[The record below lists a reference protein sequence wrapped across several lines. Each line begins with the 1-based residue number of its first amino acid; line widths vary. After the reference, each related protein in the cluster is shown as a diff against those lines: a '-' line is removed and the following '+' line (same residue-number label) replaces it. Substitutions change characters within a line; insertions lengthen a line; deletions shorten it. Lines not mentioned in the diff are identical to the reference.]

1 MLDSL
6 TNRLTGI
13 LDRLRGFGRLTEENI
28 QEALREV
35 RVALLEA
42 DVNFKVVK
50 GFIDRVR
57 VKAVGQDVLQSLTP
71 GQQVVKV
78 VRDELVELLGGSAH
92 RLAMA
97 PHPPTVVMLVGL
109 QGSGKTTSAAKLAR
123 HFQKQGQHPLLAAA
137 DVYRPAAVDQ
147 LKTLGAQLGIPVVGE
162 ATQRPVE
169 ICAAAR
175 DEAARRGLSPLILDT
190 AGRLHIDEEMLE
202 ELRAIKR
209 AVGPHHVL
217 LVVDAMTGQDAVT
230 VAEKFNAAIG
240 IDAVV
245 LTKMDGDARGG
256 AALSVRQVTGRPI
269 AFVGVGEKTEALEP
283 FHPDRLAQRILGMG
297 DVLSLV
303 EKAQATVDAGQ
314 AEALAQKI
322 HDDTF
327 TLEDFATQLRQLR
340 SMGPL
345 GQLMDMVPF
354 FKGARGLPKEMTGE
368 EQELDRYTAIIGSM
382 TPHERREPS
391 VINGSRR
398 ARIARGSGTNV
409 SDVNRLLKQYGQ
421 LRKMMKG
428 LKNMEGRM
436 GKFKGALPFLAD
448 LMRQMP
454 IPLALDFLEVSS
466 YGEATESSGVVRI
479 LKDLAKPIE
488 GRDVVVV
495 EDILDTGHTL
505 AYVIEHLRS
514 KQPAS
519 VRLCTLLDKPARRIV
534 PIQIDYRGFEIPDKF
549 VVGYGLDYAER
560 YRNLPFIGVLKPE
573 VYRGEP

>member
-123 HFQKQGQHPLLAAA
+123 HFQKQGQHPLLAAV

-162 ATQRPVE
+162 ATQLPVD

-190 AGRLHIDEEMLE
+190 AGRLHIDEEMLD

-240 IDAVV
+240 IDAVI

-269 AFVGVGEKTEALEP
+269 AFVGVGEKTDALEP

-322 HDDTF
+322 RDDAF
-327 TLEDFATQLRQLR
+327 TLEDFATQLKQLR

-354 FKGARGLPKEMTGE
+354 FKGAKGLPKEMTGE
-368 EQELDRYTAIIGSM
+368 EQELDRYGAIIASM

-398 ARIARGSGTNV
+398 ARIARGSGTSV
-409 SDVNRLLKQYGQ
+409 SDVNRLLKQYAQ

-436 GKFKGALPFLAD
+436 GKFKGALPFLP
-448 LMRQMP
+448 R
-454 IPLALDFLEVSS
+454 
-466 YGEATESSGVVRI
+466 
-479 LKDLAKPIE
+479 
-488 GRDVVVV
+488 
-495 EDILDTGHTL
+495 
-505 AYVIEHLRS
+505 
-514 KQPAS
+514 
-519 VRLCTLLDKPARRIV
+519 
-534 PIQIDYRGFEIPDKF
+534 
-549 VVGYGLDYAER
+549 
-560 YRNLPFIGVLKPE
+560 
-573 VYRGEP
+573 

>member
-6 TNRLTGI
+6 TSRLTGI
-13 LDRLRGFGRLTEENI
+13 LDRLRGYGRLTEENI

-42 DVNFKVVK
+42 DVNFKVAK
-50 GFIDRVR
+50 GFVDRVR

-97 PHPPTVVMLVGL
+97 PHPPTVIMLVGL

-162 ATQRPVE
+162 ATQRPVD
-169 ICAAAR
+169 ICATAR
-175 DEAARRGLSPLILDT
+175 DDAARRGLSPLILDT

-202 ELRAIKR
+202 ELRVIKK

-240 IDAVV
+240 IDAVI

-269 AFVGVGEKTEALEP
+269 AFVGVGEKTDALEP

-303 EKAQATVDAGQ
+303 EKAQASVDAEQ
-314 AEALAQKI
+314 AEALARKI
-322 HDDTF
+322 RDDAF
-327 TLEDFATQLRQLR
+327 TLEDFASQLKQLR

-345 GQLMDMVPF
+345 GQLLDMVPF
-354 FKGARGLPKEMTGE
+354 FKGAKGLPKEMSGE

-382 TPHERREPS
+382 TPDERREPS
-391 VINGSRR
+391 IINGSRR
-398 ARIARGSGTNV
+398 ARIARGSGTSV
-409 SDVNRLLKQYGQ
+409 SDVNRLLKQYAQ

-436 GKFKGALPFLAD
+436 GKFKGALPFLP
-448 LMRQMP
+448 R
-454 IPLALDFLEVSS
+454 
-466 YGEATESSGVVRI
+466 
-479 LKDLAKPIE
+479 
-488 GRDVVVV
+488 
-495 EDILDTGHTL
+495 
-505 AYVIEHLRS
+505 
-514 KQPAS
+514 
-519 VRLCTLLDKPARRIV
+519 
-534 PIQIDYRGFEIPDKF
+534 
-549 VVGYGLDYAER
+549 
-560 YRNLPFIGVLKPE
+560 
-573 VYRGEP
+573 

>member
-6 TNRLTGI
+6 TDRLTGI

-209 AVGPHHVL
+209 SVAPHHVL

-269 AFVGVGEKTEALEP
+269 AFVGVGEKTDALEP

-314 AEALAQKI
+314 ADALAQKI
-322 HDDTF
+322 RDDAF
-327 TLEDFATQLRQLR
+327 TLEDFATQLKQLR

-354 FKGARGLPKEMTGE
+354 FKGAKGLPKEMAGE
-368 EQELDRYTAIIGSM
+368 ERELDRYGAIIASM

-398 ARIARGSGTNV
+398 ARIARGSGTSV
-409 SDVNRLLKQYGQ
+409 SDVNRLLKQYAQ

-436 GKFKGALPFLAD
+436 GKFKGALPFLP
-448 LMRQMP
+448 R
-454 IPLALDFLEVSS
+454 
-466 YGEATESSGVVRI
+466 
-479 LKDLAKPIE
+479 
-488 GRDVVVV
+488 
-495 EDILDTGHTL
+495 
-505 AYVIEHLRS
+505 
-514 KQPAS
+514 
-519 VRLCTLLDKPARRIV
+519 
-534 PIQIDYRGFEIPDKF
+534 
-549 VVGYGLDYAER
+549 
-560 YRNLPFIGVLKPE
+560 
-573 VYRGEP
+573 

>member
-1 MLDSL
+1 
-6 TNRLTGI
+6 
-13 LDRLRGFGRLTEENI
+13 
-28 QEALREV
+28 
-35 RVALLEA
+35 
-42 DVNFKVVK
+42 
-50 GFIDRVR
+50 

-162 ATQRPVE
+162 AAQRPVD

-269 AFVGVGEKTEALEP
+269 AFVGVGEKTDALEP

-322 HDDTF
+322 RDDTF
-327 TLEDFATQLRQLR
+327 TLEDFAAQLKQLR

-345 GQLMDMVPF
+345 GQLLDMVPF
-354 FKGARGLPKEMTGE
+354 FKGAKGLPKEMAGE
-368 EQELDRYTAIIGSM
+368 ERELDRYGAIIASM

-398 ARIARGSGTNV
+398 ARIARGSGTSV
-409 SDVNRLLKQYGQ
+409 SDVNRLLKQYAQ
-421 LRKMMKG
+421 LKKMMKG

-436 GKFKGALPFLAD
+436 GKLKGALPFLP
-448 LMRQMP
+448 R
-454 IPLALDFLEVSS
+454 
-466 YGEATESSGVVRI
+466 
-479 LKDLAKPIE
+479 
-488 GRDVVVV
+488 
-495 EDILDTGHTL
+495 
-505 AYVIEHLRS
+505 
-514 KQPAS
+514 
-519 VRLCTLLDKPARRIV
+519 
-534 PIQIDYRGFEIPDKF
+534 
-549 VVGYGLDYAER
+549 
-560 YRNLPFIGVLKPE
+560 
-573 VYRGEP
+573 

>member
-162 ATQRPVE
+162 ATQRPVD

-209 AVGPHHVL
+209 SVGPHHIL

-322 HDDTF
+322 RDDTF
-327 TLEDFATQLRQLR
+327 SLEDFAAQLKQLR

-354 FKGARGLPKEMTGE
+354 FKGAKGLPKEMKGE
-368 EQELDRYTAIIGSM
+368 EQELDRYGAIIASM

-398 ARIARGSGTNV
+398 ARIARGSGTSV
-409 SDVNRLLKQYGQ
+409 SDVNRLLKQYAQ

-436 GKFKGALPFLAD
+436 GKFKGALPFLP
-448 LMRQMP
+448 R
-454 IPLALDFLEVSS
+454 
-466 YGEATESSGVVRI
+466 
-479 LKDLAKPIE
+479 
-488 GRDVVVV
+488 
-495 EDILDTGHTL
+495 
-505 AYVIEHLRS
+505 
-514 KQPAS
+514 
-519 VRLCTLLDKPARRIV
+519 
-534 PIQIDYRGFEIPDKF
+534 
-549 VVGYGLDYAER
+549 
-560 YRNLPFIGVLKPE
+560 
-573 VYRGEP
+573 

>member
-6 TNRLTGI
+6 TSRLTGI

-50 GFIDRVR
+50 AFVERVR

-92 RLAMA
+92 RLSMA
-97 PHPPTVVMLVGL
+97 PQPPTVVMLVGL

-137 DVYRPAAVDQ
+137 DVYRPAAIDQ
-147 LKTLGAQLGIPVVGE
+147 LKALGAQLGIPVLGE
-162 ATQRPVE
+162 ADRRPVD
-169 ICAAAR
+169 ICATAR

-202 ELRAIKR
+202 ELRAIRK

-240 IDAVV
+240 IDAVI

-256 AALSVRQVTGRPI
+256 AALSVREVTGRPI
-269 AFVGVGEKTEALEP
+269 AFVGVGEKTDALEP

-303 EKAQATVDAGQ
+303 EKAQATVDAEQ

-322 HDDTF
+322 RDDAF
-327 TLEDFATQLRQLR
+327 TLEDFAAQLKQLR

-345 GQLMDMVPF
+345 GQLLDMVPF
-354 FKGARGLPKEMTGE
+354 FKGGKGLPKEMKGE
-368 EQELDRYTAIIGSM
+368 EQELHRHEAIIASM
-382 TPHERREPS
+382 TPGERREPA

-398 ARIARGSGTNV
+398 ARIARGSGTSV
-409 SDVNRLLKQYGQ
+409 SDVNRLLKQYAQ
-421 LRKMMKG
+421 LKKMMKG
-428 LKNMEGRM
+428 LKQMEGRM
-436 GKFKGALPFLAD
+436 GKFKGALPFLP
-448 LMRQMP
+448 R
-454 IPLALDFLEVSS
+454 
-466 YGEATESSGVVRI
+466 
-479 LKDLAKPIE
+479 
-488 GRDVVVV
+488 
-495 EDILDTGHTL
+495 
-505 AYVIEHLRS
+505 
-514 KQPAS
+514 
-519 VRLCTLLDKPARRIV
+519 
-534 PIQIDYRGFEIPDKF
+534 
-549 VVGYGLDYAER
+549 
-560 YRNLPFIGVLKPE
+560 
-573 VYRGEP
+573 